1 MRSLIV
7 AVLFIFTS
15 AFADQLDRGSFVEF
29 LQQFEENREFQQNN
43 ITYPLPY
50 SFVDSEAE
58 PEPATVDQRL
68 SKPEVAALK
77 EPVYPSPQVQKSV
90 PLMRE
95 INDQSPTGKIVRL
108 YKPDTGYLLEYHF
121 ELINGSWKLVKFENL
136 SF

>member
-7 AVLFIFTS
+7 ALLLISTA
-15 AFADQLDRGSFVEF
+15 AFAEQLGRDSFVAF

-68 SKPEVAALK
+68 LKAEVIARK
-77 EPVYPSPQVQKSV
+77 EPIYPTPQVQQSV

-95 INDQSPTGKIVRL
+95 IKDQSPTGKIVRL

-121 ELINGSWKLVKFENL
+121 ALMDGRWRLVKFENL
-136 SF
+136 SI